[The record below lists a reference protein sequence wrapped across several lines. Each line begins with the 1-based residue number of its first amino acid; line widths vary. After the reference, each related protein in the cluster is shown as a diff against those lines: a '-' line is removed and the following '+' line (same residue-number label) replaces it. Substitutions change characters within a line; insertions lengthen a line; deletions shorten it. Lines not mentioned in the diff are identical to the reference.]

1 MFETDDI
8 PDLQIDRAEGK
19 LISLAQ
25 GDGYEG
31 SRIDIHPIHVRY
43 IVEQFGLI
51 ETSNPDTAKV
61 IASLE
66 RRLSL
71 LRDRARRQAEMLRAA
86 GNQEHLAYAEATV
99 AIADE
104 YCADMI
110 LEPRAA

>member
-1 MFETDDI
+1 MFVTDDI
-8 PDLQIDRAEGK
+8 PDLRIDRAEGK

-25 GDGYEG
+25 GYEDC
-31 SRIDIHPIHVRY
+31 RIEIHPIHVRY

-51 ETSNPDTAKV
+51 ETSDPDTAKV
-61 IASLE
+61 IASFE
-66 RRLSL
+66 RRLSV

-104 YCADMI
+104 YCADQAQ
-110 LEPRAA
+110 EPRMA